1 MNRRGSAWRP
11 GEVIQTLSRPPQRV
25 WPQGAKHHGAR
36 LALLIVLAL
45 GVTFAF
51 PAQKSRSFARFAPGE
66 AAQEDVVAEIGFA
79 VPKTPAELARDR
91 AEAQDFVPPTFRHVP
106 EAKDS
111 MEARLARFFRE
122 VAEAAE
128 AQGAPGVE
136 RILAREGVTALTG
149 QGGPLLNPST
159 RDRLQRAA
167 LRVARELGP
176 RLVDQADA
184 AFIKQGRVILR
195 EESGEERSLP
205 ADSLLWGQTFWSRV
219 LEILGPA
226 TPETQTLL
234 RLILIRYFEPAYE
247 LDVLA
252 TERDR
257 EQARQA
263 VPVVKGRVVPGQ
275 AIVRRGDVVGEVEL
289 ERLAAYEAALREQ
302 GLLGDLG
309 RDWIVLL
316 GSFLLHA
323 LFLSVFGLLLF
334 FFRKEVYGNYRYL
347 LLLTAL
353 VGIYF
358 LGSWLVARQKFPT
371 ELLPIPF
378 VALPV
383 AILWDGRMSLILVLV
398 LGLMTSVLPPFQNFD
413 ILWVTCLGGAAGAL
427 SARAIRRRSQ
437 TWIFIALITM
447 AYALAIASLGM
458 LERSSPA
465 AILGSIL
472 WAGLGA
478 TVSSILAMG
487 FMPVFEWL
495 TAITTDQTL
504 LEWADPNRP
513 LLKRLSLEA
522 PGTYAHTIGVAN
534 LAEAAASAIGANSL
548 LTRVGVYYHDV
559 GKVLKPH
566 FFVENQQGGPNPH
579 EDLDPRTSAAI
590 VREHVLEGER
600 MAREMRVPDP
610 VVRFI
615 PEHHGTQLIG
625 FFYEKAREL
634 EEDEPDP
641 ADFRYP
647 GPKPRSRETA
657 IAMLADSVE
666 SATRALREPT
676 PERVRELVKTIVQ
689 GKIQDGQL
697 DEAPLTLKELEAIQ
711 EAFVRLLEGMV
722 HHRLEYPATRHITE
736 ATGPGASGAG
746 PKPA

>member
-1 MNRRGSAWRP
+1 MNLQGFLSGP
-11 GEVIQTLSRPPQRV
+11 KEPIGGLSRPSRRA
-25 WPQGAKHHGAR
+25 WLQGVKYHGAR
-36 LALLIVLAL
+36 VALLVVLSLAI
-45 GVTFAF
+45 TFSF
-51 PAQKSRSFARFAPGE
+51 PAQKSRSFGRFAPGE

-79 VPKTPAELARDR
+79 IPKTPSELARDR
-91 AEAQDFVPPTFRHVP
+91 AEAQDFVPPTFRYMP
-106 EAKDS
+106 EARDS

-128 AQGAPGVE
+128 SQGAAGVE
-136 RILAREGVTALTG
+136 GILAREGVTAVAG
-149 QGGPLLNPST
+149 QGGPLLNLAT
-159 RDRLQRAA
+159 RERLQRAA

-176 RLVDQADA
+176 KLVDQADA
-184 AFIKQGRVILR
+184 ALIKQGRVIVS
-195 EESGEERSLP
+195 EESGGERSLP
-205 ADSLLWGQTFWSRV
+205 ADSLLWGQAFWGRV
-219 LEILGPA
+219 LEILGPG

-247 LDVLA
+247 LDILA

-275 AIVRRGDVVGEVEL
+275 AIVRRGDVVGEGEL
-289 ERLAAYEAALREQ
+289 ERLAAYESALREQ
-302 GLLGDLG
+302 GLLGDLR
-309 RDWIVLL
+309 RDWIVLF
-316 GSFLLHA
+316 GSFLLQ
-323 LFLSVFGLLLF
+323 FLLLGVFGLLLF

-347 LLLTAL
+347 LLLAGL
-353 VGIYF
+353 VGIYL
-358 LGSWLVARQKFPT
+358 LGSWLVARQQFPT

-378 VALPV
+378 VALPT
-383 AILWDGRMSLILVLV
+383 AILWDGRMSLVLV
-398 LGLMTSVLPPFQNFD
+398 LILGLITFVLPPFRDFQV
-413 ILWVTCLGGAAGAL
+413 LLVTCLGGAAGAL

-458 LERSSPA
+458 LERASPA
-465 AILGSIL
+465 AILASVA
-472 WAGLGA
+472 WAALGA

-487 FMPVFEWL
+487 FMPVFEWF

-559 GKVLKPH
+559 GKALRPR

-579 EDLDPRTSAAI
+579 EELDPSTSAAL

-625 FFYEKAREL
+625 FFYEKARAL
-634 EEDEPDP
+634 EGEEPDP

-697 DEAPLTLKELEAIQ
+697 DEAPLTLKELETIQ

-736 ATGPGASGAG
+736 ARGPGG
-746 PKPA
+746 PGSRPRPG